1 MTEPPTPSELDRRLT
16 ELAQDQRNGFSA
28 LNQRLDGFPTEK
40 TIVALFAARDNQIN
54 ALQQQVTGFASEL
67 DQERRDR
74 EAADDKER
82 RDRENGDKAI
92 QLEATGARRWAINTL
107 IGGLV
112 GAAAILGFFIRV
124 MGGTA

>member
-1 MTEPPTPSELDRRLT
+1 MTEPPTPSELDRRLN
-16 ELAQDQRNGFSA
+16 ELAKDQRTGFSD
-28 LNQRLDGFPTEK
+28 LNKRLDGFPTEK

-54 ALQQQVTGFASEL
+54 ALQQQVTGFATEL

-74 EAADDKER
+74 ETGDKEIER
-82 RDRENGDKAI
+82 R
-92 QLEATGARRWAINTL
+92 ATQARQWAINTL